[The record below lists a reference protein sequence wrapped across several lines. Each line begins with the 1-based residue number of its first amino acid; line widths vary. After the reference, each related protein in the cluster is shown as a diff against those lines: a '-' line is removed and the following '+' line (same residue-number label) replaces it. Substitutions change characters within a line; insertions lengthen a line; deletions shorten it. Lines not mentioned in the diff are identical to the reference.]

1 MQSHDSEQPDDVRTS
16 AHVQSS
22 SSAEPP
28 GNPFAT
34 RHVRPGAIPYFFSA
48 GESLET
54 LVDQLAASAWRG
66 EIVGPHGSGKSTL
79 LAGLIAAMQQR
90 GRNVIVYRLREGD
103 RQLPNEPQDVRTLTA
118 NDIVVVDGYEQ
129 LPWWRKWQLR
139 SLCKGKGLGLL
150 VTTHAP
156 AGLPRLWQTSVDQG
170 SVERVVEHLLAI
182 EPTAASLIA
191 RDDVVRALADHPSN
205 AREVLFAL
213 YDVVERRRSGAV
225 Q

>member
-1 MQSHDSEQPDDVRTS
+1 MQAYNPGQPDD
-16 AHVQSS
+16 ALA
-22 SSAEPP
+22 SAEPQ

-34 RHVRPGAIPYFFSA
+34 RHVRPGAVPYFFPS
-48 GESLET
+48 GETVET
-54 LVDQLAASAWRG
+54 LVDRLAASAWRG

-79 LAGLIAAMQQR
+79 LAGLIATMQQR
-90 GRNVIVYRLREGD
+90 GRNVVFYRLREGD
-103 RQLPNEPQDVRTLTA
+103 RRLPVEPKDVRMLAT

-139 SLCKGKGLGLL
+139 RLCKRNGLGLL

-156 AGLPRLWQTSVDQG
+156 TGLPLLWQTSVDRA
-170 SVERVVEHLLAI
+170 SVERVVAHLLAI
-182 EPTAASLIA
+182 EPTAAALIA
-191 RDDVVRALADHPSN
+191 RDDIVRALEDHPSN